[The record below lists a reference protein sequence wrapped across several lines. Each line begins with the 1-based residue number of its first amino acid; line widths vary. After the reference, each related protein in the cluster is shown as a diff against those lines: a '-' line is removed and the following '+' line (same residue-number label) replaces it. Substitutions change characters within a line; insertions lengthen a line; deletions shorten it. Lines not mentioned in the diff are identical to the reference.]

1 MDLRKLRF
9 ALCFFLMQITGAPD
23 ISLDSN
29 KMSSKEKQINS
40 TFIIT
45 GNKVHETI

>member
-1 MDLRKLRF
+1 
-9 ALCFFLMQITGAPD
+9 MQIIGAPD